1 MHAVPFVF
9 FKQEIFCK
17 ILIFRKTSDLWIIN
31 STLIEKRPHDIA
43 DFLDIRPWIVRHKLL
58 HPLCFLCRI
67 IQIMLIH
74 IVAVIVRQAVS
85 RFSEKICN
93 SLDWIITIFLFCAV
107 IRHTLGKIRSVGMTG
122 IAFPLWKANCQTDCP
137 IISLCIRPGC
147 RSLAE
152 NFCFLFRIVV
162 CFPPAIRV
170 FRTGVYFQIEA
181 ALRLLILA
189 D

>member
-1 MHAVPFVF
+1 
-9 FKQEIFCK
+9 
-17 ILIFRKTSDLWIIN
+17 
-31 STLIEKRPHDIA
+31 
-43 DFLDIRPWIVRHKLL
+43 
-58 HPLCFLCRI
+58 
-67 IQIMLIH
+67 
-74 IVAVIVRQAVS
+74 
-85 RFSEKICN
+85 
-93 SLDWIITIFLFCAV
+93 
-107 IRHTLGKIRSVGMTG
+107 MTG

-162 CFPPAIRV
+162 CFPPGIRV